1 MSAQQL
7 PFAESQP
14 PLSDRARQDQ
24 PIGERYLPIA
34 EQSQARI
41 TPGPANLQMSKDNP
55 YGTNSWC
62 LRVSRNL
69 VVLGAS
75 YALVLQHPHND
86 AAIFSLAFRRGVRR
100 NLPAGA
106 HRAGSQDVG
115 QRNLAFLL
123 QKLGDVGRP
132 LLA

>member
-24 PIGERYLPIA
+24 PIGE
-34 EQSQARI
+34 QSQAR
-41 TPGPANLQMSKDNP
+41 TAPGPANLQMSKDNP

-75 YALVLQHPHND
+75 YALVLQHSDHNPPVL
-86 AAIFSLAFRRGVRR
+86 SLPFRSGVRSY
-100 NLPAGA
+100 LSAGT
-106 HRAGSQDVG
+106 HRAGSQYVG
-115 QRNLAFLL
+115 QRNLA
-123 QKLGDVGRP
+123 
-132 LLA
+132 